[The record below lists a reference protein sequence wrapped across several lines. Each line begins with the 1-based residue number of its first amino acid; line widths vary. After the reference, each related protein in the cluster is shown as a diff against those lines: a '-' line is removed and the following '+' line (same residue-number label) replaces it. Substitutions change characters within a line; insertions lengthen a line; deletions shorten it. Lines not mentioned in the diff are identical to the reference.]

1 MEGAKF
7 LKYLIDLKCR
17 INILQKVVIL
27 WMDKAAGRVW
37 GKGNREGIGLFHT
50 TLSPVL
56 SSRMPP
62 SPCVSFSLSVSL
74 THKHSLHVASKH
86 QPLFC
91 LKADGTCNVMGGA
104 QALKWSL
111 DFTPTCFSWAWKTS
125 SFSPEVQFP
134 EGDLTSSTCLHRTT
148 RRNLG
153 LGILLTT
160 VETYWVFI
168 LHLC

>member
-134 EGDLTSSTCLHRTT
+134 NIVIVAVVGSGDGPCVCVCICYRSEISMAPAFFH
-148 RRNLG
+148 LG
-153 LGILLTT
+153 
-160 VETYWVFI
+160 
-168 LHLC
+168 